1 MRINTNVAALTAL
14 ESNANTNK
22 NLNASLEKLSSGL
35 RINKAA
41 DDASGMAIADKLRTQ
56 ASSITQGISNGN
68 SAVALIQIADKAMA
82 EQTNILDVVKTKLI
96 QAATDTTTDA
106 GRDAIRKDITKLLE
120 QFDMIAA
127 QTNYNGKYLLQAS
140 STNTAKQDNL
150 TFQLG
155 EESGF
160 DVTMEASN
168 ASNTTHLGGGSVTIS
183 HSAIATAA
191 GGDGLDNN
199 IGQNSSQRIV
209 GNEAVTIAT
218 IDIANTGAEIATSGI
233 DITLQGNLAD
243 IDGDVDLYVDFRNE
257 TQAVQDAINSIVT
270 NDANFGFDAVG
281 KVSVAAAQTL
291 TLTDSVFDSLSN
303 VRVSSTETGT
313 AANVEIAANA
323 ANDFT
328 VTNNAQIAGKPLL
341 SNLNIQA
348 SGQIT
353 GGKLLEDLKNLT
365 EDGLT
370 NEIANSFMATVDEAL
385 TQVNGARSDFGSS
398 QNQIESSL
406 RNMQTTRT
414 NLMAA
419 ESVIRDVDY
428 ASESASF
435 NKQNIISQAGT
446 YAMSQANSIQ
456 QSVQKLLQ

>member
-199 IGQNSSQRIV
+199 ISQNSSQRIT
-209 GNEAVTIAT
+209 GNAAVTISS
-218 IDIANTGAEIATSGI
+218 IDIANTGAEIATSGM
-233 DITLQGNLAD
+233 DITLQGNLSGIA
-243 IDGDVDLYVDFRNE
+243 GDTALKIDFRNE
-257 TQAVQDAINSIVT
+257 TQTIQDAVASIVT
-270 NDANFGFDAVG
+270 AGVMAFDTTG
-281 KVSVAAAQTL
+281 RVSIAAGTTL
-291 TLTDSVFDSLSN
+291 NLTDSVFDSLSN
-303 VRVSSTETGT
+303 VRVSTTALL
-313 AANVEIAANA
+313 AANLEVAANA

-328 VTNNAQIAGKPLL
+328 VSNNAQVSGKPLL
-341 SNLNIQA
+341 SNLNINA
-348 SGQIT
+348 NAQIT
-353 GGKLLEDLKNLT
+353 GGKLLEDLKNLS

-370 NEIANSFMATVDEAL
+370 YDLANSFMATVDVSL
-385 TQVNGARSDFGSS
+385 TQLNTLRSDFGSS

-428 ASESASF
+428 AAESANF
-435 NKQNIISQAGT
+435 NKTNIIAQAGT
-446 YAMSQANSIQ
+446 YAISQANNVQ
-456 QSVQKLLQ
+456 QNVMKLLQ

>member
-233 DITLQGNLAD
+233 DITLQGNLAG
-243 IDGDVDLYVDFRNE
+243 IEGGGAALKIDFRDE
-257 TQAVQDAINSIVT
+257 TQAVQDAVASIVGAGT
-270 NDANFGFDAVG
+270 GDFDAVG
-281 KVSVAAAQTL
+281 RVSVAAGANFA
-291 TLTDSVFDSLSN
+291 LTDSVFDSLSN
-303 VRVSSTETGT
+303 VRVSST
-313 AANVEIAANA
+313 AAAAADVTVIANA

-328 VTNNAQIAGKPLL
+328 VTNNAQIDGKPLL
-341 SNLNIQA
+341 SNLNINA
-348 SGQIT
+348 SAQIT

-428 ASESASF
+428 AAESANF
-435 NKQNIISQAGT
+435 NKTNIIAQAGT
-446 YAMSQANSIQ
+446 YAISQANNVQ
-456 QSVQKLLQ
+456 QNVMKLLQ